1 MPMKML
7 HSQRDERD
15 EVRQTTG
22 AISPNTKMTLGRP
35 VEMIVATAAL
45 PVSTRR
51 KLVVL
56 FAPHACPNIAGRNHT
71 MQVHYPRCAGL
82 DVHKKTVVATILI
95 TAADGTVQ
103 KKTRTFST
111 MTADLLT
118 LADWLDAFEVS
129 QVALESSGVY
139 WHPIYNLLEEGHTV
153 ILVNPQHMKA
163 VPGRKTDVKDS
174 EWLADLLRHGLL
186 KPSFIPPRPIR
197 ELRDL
202 ARYRKTLVQ
211 ERTQEINRL
220 QKVLE
225 GANIKLAAV
234 ATDILGTSGK
244 DMLNALISGEQDAE
258 ALAELA
264 RGRLR
269 AKLPALRQ
277 ALEGRVQLTH
287 RFLLARMLAHIQF
300 LEDSLAEVQ
309 QEIEQHLHPF
319 EQALV
324 LLQSIPGIHLLAAIT
339 ILSEIGIDMSRF
351 PSAKHLASW
360 AGLCPGNKQSGG
372 KRLSGKST
380 KGNPYLRA
388 ILAEVVWAIS
398 HSKNIYL
405 SAQYHRL
412 ARRLGKKK
420 AVVAVSHSLLTI
432 IYHVLKNNTAYSDL
446 GADYFDQLDSRRIAR
461 QAVRRLEQ
469 LGYTVALTPKE
480 VA

>member
-1 MPMKML
+1 MAMKML
-7 HSQRDERD
+7 YCRRDERD
-15 EVRQTTG
+15 EVRQTNG
-22 AISPNTKMTLGRP
+22 AVSPNTKMILGRP
-35 VEMIVATAAL
+35 AQMIVATAEA
-45 PVSTRR
+45 VSTHR
-51 KLVVL
+51 KLVVFSPL
-56 FAPHACPNIAGRNHT
+56 ALVAIHARRKQS
-71 MQVHYPRCAGL
+71 MQVLYPRCAGL

-95 TAADGTVQ
+95 TEASGSVH
-103 KKTRTFST
+103 KKTCTFST
-111 MTADLLT
+111 MTADLLA
-118 LADWLDAFEVS
+118 LCDWLDTETVS
-129 QVALESSGVY
+129 HIALESSGVY
-139 WHPIYNLLEEGHTV
+139 WHPIYNLLEEGHTL

-186 KPSFIPPRPIR
+186 KASFIPPQPIR
-197 ELRDL
+197 ELREL
-202 ARYRKTLVQ
+202 ARYRKSLVQ
-211 ERTQEINRL
+211 ERTAEINRL

-234 ATDILGTSGK
+234 ATDILGTSGR
-244 DMLNALISGEQDAE
+244 DMLSALIAGEQDAVV
-258 ALAELA
+258 LAELA

-277 ALEGRVQLTH
+277 ALEGRVQLAH
-287 RFLLARMLAHIQF
+287 RFLLERMLSHIQF
-300 LEDSLAEVQ
+300 LEESLASVQ
-309 QEIEQHLHPF
+309 QEMEQHLSPF
-319 EQALV
+319 EEALT

-372 KRLSGKST
+372 KRLSGKTT

-398 HSKNIYL
+398 HSKGNYL
-405 SAQYHRL
+405 SAHYHRL

-420 AVVAVSHSLLTI
+420 AVVAVSHSLLII
-432 IYHVLKNNTAYSDL
+432 IYQMLKNKTSFQDL
-446 GADYFDQLDSRRIAR
+446 GADYFDQLDKERLQR
-461 QAVRRLEQ
+461 QHVRRLEQ
-469 LGYTVALTPKE
+469 LGYQVTLTPME